1 MSHTYLSHAK
11 QLLIVPCAILIA
23 LATSTPIAKAQSPT
37 SERALMNQTPSA
49 THSTD
54 TASPVST
61 DGNRALLNHSVS
73 SHEATIVADDLGA
86 EARAVTAESALLGIV
101 VSSKRRIVLAW

>member
-54 TASPVST
+54 TASPVSL
-61 DGNRALLNHSVS
+61 DGNRALLNHSVGR
-73 SHEATIVADDLGA
+73 HEGTIVADGSEA
-86 EARAVTAESALLGIV
+86 EARALTAESALLGTV
-101 VSSKRRIVLAW
+101 ASSKRRIVLAW

>member
-1 MSHTYLSHAK
+1 MSHTYLSHVK
-11 QLLIVPCAILIA
+11 QLLTVPGAILIA
-23 LATSTPIAKAQSPT
+23 LATSTPIAKAQNPT

-54 TASPVST
+54 TASPVSI
-61 DGNRALLNHSVS
+61 DGNRALLNHPVTG
-73 SHEATIVADDLGA
+73 HEATIVADGLEA
-86 EARAVTAESALLGIV
+86 EARAVTAESALLGTV